1 MITGSA
7 CFKNCH
13 RISRKVTGV
22 RSHVFT
28 RAPAHGTNIHASHR
42 FIFHR
47 YITVVSVSLPLHD
60 SARSLSSLEKTM
72 IHRVHRD
79 LPFRHRSSSPT
90 FVTFSTF
97 MLDFLPLFQVLKQSI
112 LEYKSMD
119 FKILINETRR
129 VDLWGIYL
137 AINRPR

>member
-1 MITGSA
+1 MFIYAFRNERIKNRRGSIAREKDLITGSA

-79 LPFRHRSSSPT
+79 LPFRYRSSSST
-90 FVTFSTF
+90 VTFSTF
-97 MLDFLPLFQVLKQSI
+97 MLDFLFFFLFRI
-112 LEYKSMD
+112 L
-119 FKILINETRR
+119 N
-129 VDLWGIYL
+129 
-137 AINRPR
+137 